1 LVHNSRSVRF
11 AAAAA
16 AALAGCTSA
25 VTLEVASDRP
35 VPRAIDSICLGIAD
49 AHDHFGRP
57 YPVTSLPQTLRV
69 EGPASALAWVT
80 ARQGGVATQLA
91 SAAVDFSGDVT
102 LDLPACVKGP
112 GAAPA
117 PVGAPVGPVN
127 AQLAGSEGAGGT
139 LVIASGSVIDAKGGA
154 LVATDLGVTGNVTA
168 VLSADLDGDC
178 DDDVVIATDAA
189 APQIFLRDGT
199 SFTPGDAVGSAAAV
213 IAAADVDHD
222 GDVDLVLGY
231 GSTLQLWLN
240 DGGGHFAQKPEG
252 LAGGGHVS
260 AVSALAMGDLDGDGN
275 ADLVVGQAGAPLAAW
290 LGGTA
295 TFAYNDGAVPAV
307 PLMVERLTI
316 ADATGDFAPDLAIAV
331 TGAPMKL
338 LVNRGDGRLED
349 RTYVTIPSPPA
360 IHAAALGG
368 WDDGCEPDAVL
379 ATDAGTPTLRGQPSG
394 MFAPESTTAPASTD
408 VIMYD
413 IDDDGDL
420 DALFAT
426 AQGVQWLAR

>member
-1 LVHNSRSVRF
+1 MLASVRF
-11 AAAAA
+11 AVAAAA
-16 AALAGCTSA
+16 ASLAGCTSA

-35 VPRAIDSICLGIAD
+35 IPRAIDSICLGIAD

-57 YPVTSLPQTLRV
+57 YPITSLPQTLRV
-69 EGPASALAWVT
+69 DGSSAALAWVT

-91 SAAVDFSGDVT
+91 ASQVDFSGDVT

-117 PVGAPVGPVN
+117 PVGSPVGPAN

-139 LVIASGSVIDAKGGA
+139 LVIASGTVLDAKGGA
-154 LVATDLGVTGNVTA
+154 LVASDLGVTGNVTA
-168 VLSADLDGDC
+168 VLAADLDGDC

-189 APQIFLRDGT
+189 APRVFLRDGLA
-199 SFTPGDAVGSAAAV
+199 FTPGDSIGTAAAV

-222 GDVDLVLGY
+222 GDVDVVLGF

-252 LAGGGHVS
+252 LSGGGHVS
-260 AVSALAMGDLDGDGN
+260 MVSALAMGDLDGDGN
-275 ADLVVGQAGAPLAAW
+275 ADLVVGQMGAPLAAW

-295 TFAYNDGAVPAV
+295 TFAFNDGAVPAV
-307 PLMVERLTI
+307 SLMAERLTI

-360 IHAAALGG
+360 IHAAAFGG

-379 ATDAGTPTLRGQPSG
+379 ASDAGTPTLRGQASG
-394 MFAPESTTAPASTD
+394 MFAPESTIAPVSTD
-408 VIMYD
+408 VIMFD

-426 AQGVQWLAR
+426 PQGVQWLAR

>member
-1 LVHNSRSVRF
+1 MLASVRF
-11 AAAAA
+11 AVAAAA
-16 AALAGCTSA
+16 ASLAGCTSA

-35 VPRAIDSICLGIAD
+35 IPRAIDSICLGIAD
-49 AHDHFGRP
+49 AHDQFGHA
-57 YPVTSLPQTLRV
+57 YPIASFPQTLRI
-69 EGPASALAWVT
+69 EGPSSALAWVT
-80 ARQGGVATQLA
+80 ARQGGVATLLA
-91 SAAVDFSGDVT
+91 HAPVDFSSDVT

-117 PVGAPVGPVN
+117 PVGTPVGPPN
-127 AQLAGSEGAGGT
+127 AKLAGSEGAGGT
-139 LVIASGSVIDAKGGA
+139 LVIASGSVIDARSGA

-168 VLSADLDGDC
+168 VVAADLDGDC
-178 DDDVVIATDAA
+178 DDDIVVATDAA
-189 APQIFLRDGT
+189 GPQVFLRNGT
-199 SFTPGDAVGSAAAV
+199 SFTPGDTIGTTPAV
-213 IAAADVDHD
+213 IAVADVDHD

-231 GSTLQLWLN
+231 GSTLQLFLN
-240 DGGGHFAQKPEG
+240 DGGAHFTQKPEG
-252 LAGGGHVS
+252 LSGGGHVS

-307 PLMVERLTI
+307 PLMAERLTI

-349 RTYVTIPSPPA
+349 RTYVTIPSPPT
-360 IHAAALGG
+360 IHAAAFGA

-379 ATDAGTPTLRGQPSG
+379 ATDAGTPTLKGQPSG
-394 MFAPESTTAPASTD
+394 MFAAESTVAPGSTD

-413 IDDDGDL
+413 IDDDGVL

-426 AQGVQWLAR
+426 PQGVQWLAR